1 MKEVRDHSALPQ
13 RRRKVR
19 SQHHV
24 QVDPMPAVEEG
35 GTGFLQREEIVGG
48 RRGVQE
54 CREVEGGGRA
64 PLRRKKQEEGGAEL
78 RAVGMQRR
86 EDEPL

>member
-13 RRRKVR
+13 QRRKFR

-24 QVDPMPAVEEG
+24 QVDPMLAVEEG

-48 RRGVQE
+48 RSGDKV
-54 CREVEGGGRA
+54 CRNIEGGGRA

-78 RAVGMQRR
+78 RVLGR
-86 EDEPL
+86 

>member
-13 RRRKVR
+13 QRRKVR

-35 GTGFLQREEIVGG
+35 GTDFLQREEIVGA
-48 RRGVQE
+48 RSGVE
-54 CREVEGGGRA
+54 DCRDGGGGRTS
-64 PLRRKKQEEGGAEL
+64 PSKKKGAGGG
-78 RAVGMQRR
+78 RSGVGGK
-86 EDEPL
+86 